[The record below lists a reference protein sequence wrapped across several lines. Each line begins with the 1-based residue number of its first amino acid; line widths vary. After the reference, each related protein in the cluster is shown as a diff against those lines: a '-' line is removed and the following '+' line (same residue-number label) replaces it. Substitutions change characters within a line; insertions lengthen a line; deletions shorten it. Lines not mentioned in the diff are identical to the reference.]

1 MTDKEIFELAEKYG
15 WMDDFNRWNFQGDV
29 ALLEFVDAITA
40 KREWVSLTDTEMCE
54 CYNSKSVGY
63 AIEAKLKEKNT

>member
-1 MTDKEIFELAEKYG
+1 MTNEEIFAIADKYG

-29 ALLEFVDAITA
+29 ALLEFVDAILA

-54 CYNSKSVGY
+54 CYNSKSIGY